1 MTKVP
6 VRLTEETFIG
16 GCLRP
21 AGFEVLV
28 DEVELG
34 AKVGSTAKPGVASDP
49 EPVALTPNLQRVRR
63 GAGDD
68 LIDYE
73 VAAISPTGPAPTA
86 PQAVPP
92 GTTQPTAGS
101 FAAPAEPDGDSAGVA
116 VVPEGGA
123 PAASAPAKRGR

>member
-1 MTKVP
+1 MAKVP

-21 AGFEVLV
+21 AGYEELV
-28 DEVELG
+28 DEDDLG
-34 AKVGSTAKPGVASDP
+34 AKVGATAKPGVAADP
-49 EPVALTPNLQRVRR
+49 EPVALTPNLQKVAR

-86 PQAVPP
+86 PQATPP

-101 FAAPAEPDGDSAGVA
+101 FVAPAEADGDSAGVS
-116 VVPEGGA
+116 VVPAGAAA
-123 PAASAPAKRGR
+123 PAPPKRHR